1 MTIAFSL
8 TKFKKAL
15 LFLFFAVI
23 FLLTPQIALAATL
36 TLNPATG
43 TVNRGCNFS
52 VNVDMNAQGAQTDG
66 TDAIIKYDPTRFT
79 ATTITNGSI
88 YPDYP
93 GNSIDQTGRINI
105 SGLAS
110 PETAFSGSGTLATIN
125 FVVAQ
130 NAPTGTTTLTFD
142 FDPNNKQKT
151 TDSNVVERGTI
162 VDLLSS
168 VTNGTY
174 TVGTG
179 ACGSS
184 TTITTGTG
192 TGTGTTTTLTGT
204 GVGGKGSLITDS
216 STSGVPLKELPQ
228 GAITGPTFVLM
239 AVGGALT
246 ILGILGLALL

>member
-1 MTIAFSL
+1 MTIALSL
-8 TKFKKAL
+8 TKYKRILIFL
-15 LFLFFAVI
+15 LFAVI
-23 FLLTPQIALAATL
+23 FLVTPQIALAATL
-36 TLNPATG
+36 TLNPGTG

-79 ATTITNGSI
+79 ATSITNGSI

-93 GNSIDQTGRINI
+93 GNSIDSQTGRINI

-110 PETAFSGSGTLATIN
+110 PDQAFSSAGTLATIN
-125 FVVAQ
+125 FIVAQ
-130 NAPTGTTTLTFD
+130 NAPTGATTLTFD

-179 ACGSS
+179 VCGST

-192 TGTGTTTTLTGT
+192 TGTTTLTGT
-204 GVGGKGSLITDS
+204 GVGGKGNLITDS

-239 AVGGALT
+239 VVGGVLT

>member
-1 MTIAFSL
+1 MTIALSL
-8 TKFKKAL
+8 TRFKKVIIFL
-15 LFLFFAVI
+15 LFAVI

-66 TDAIIKYDPTRFT
+66 TDAIVKYDPTRFT

-93 GNSIDQTGRINI
+93 GNSIDPQTGRINI

-110 PETAFSGSGTLATIN
+110 PEQAFSSSGTLATIN

-162 VDLLSS
+162 ADLLAS

-179 ACGSS
+179 AC
-184 TTITTGTG
+184 TTTGITTGTG
-192 TGTGTTTTLTGT
+192 TGTGTTTTLTGNGT
-204 GVGGKGSLITDS
+204 GGKGSLITDS

-239 AVGGALT
+239 VVGGFLT